1 MNNDAIIN
9 TLVARVRTLEDER
22 EQACEDLGANDRDS
36 LRNAAQRVVRE
47 RDDARA
53 ELAFMRAEYGDSEP
67 GDMTADALMLQS
79 RILRRDRDEAR
90 RALGEILA
98 VIHRDGGHHTGEH
111 GITQSVADA
120 HATWAAM
127 VQERDGAR
135 DDAERIRRKAI
146 AAQSE
151 RDHAL
156 VEFML
161 LQTRFR
167 EVERERDEARTE
179 VERLR
184 SLIGSSTRDDEAHE
198 LRRVLTGTVNDAI
211 IAQKAKTATML
222 AEHGRSSMQHRNAI
236 KRLDELRDAH
246 NKLQSL
252 QVDYSHARMLL
263 GGLLRAHLADDLAD
277 KVFHFGL
284 AQEYFA
290 VREGEQ

>member
-1 MNNDAIIN
+1 M
-9 TLVARVRTLEDER
+9 TTLESMTAEVDELRRKLAGEAAHIRSLEGLLLSAVR
-22 EQACEDLGANDRDS
+22 ERDVAQTEVDALCAERDALLGRLRLLEELRSCACADLGATDREG
-36 LRNAAQRVVRE
+36 LRDAAQRVVRE
-47 RDDARA
+47 RDDARQQLANEQLESASWRATARDKGASARSVAAERDEARA
-53 ELAFMRAEYGDSEP
+53 ELAFLRAEYGDSEP

-167 EVERERDEARTE
+167 EVERERDA
-179 VERLR
+179 
-184 SLIGSSTRDDEAHE
+184 
-198 LRRVLTGTVNDAI
+198 
-211 IAQKAKTATML
+211 
-222 AEHGRSSMQHRNAI
+222 
-236 KRLDELRDAH
+236 
-246 NKLQSL
+246 
-252 QVDYSHARMLL
+252 
-263 GGLLRAHLADDLAD
+263 
-277 KVFHFGL
+277 L
-284 AQEYFA
+284 AQELA
-290 VREGEQ
+290 RSNEND